1 MKNVLIKKE
10 YIMNI
15 QLICFIIAE
24 SNPNTEKLLGFSLV
38 VSNTTD
44 RNKGVV
50 CYKDTHHTKWTIPAS
65 FDIRC
70 PVIGQYVM
78 YYNERLPG
86 STYPAGYSQHAQ
98 FAVCEI
104 EVYGKFHFNYFKQ
117 ELFLFFSVLKFF
129 FFKFIACKNDTESTI

>member
-1 MKNVLIKKE
+1 MPSFYHSRN
-10 YIMNI
+10 
-15 QLICFIIAE
+15 
-24 SNPNTEKLLGFSLV
+24 NPNTGKLLGFSLI

-50 CYKDTHHTKWTIPAS
+50 CYKDTHHTKSTIPPS

-70 PVIGQYVM
+70 PVIGRYVI

-104 EVYGKFHFNYFKQ
+104 EVYGNFKFGCFKRKP
-117 ELFLFFSVLKFF
+117 LLFFTV
-129 FFKFIACKNDTESTI
+129 